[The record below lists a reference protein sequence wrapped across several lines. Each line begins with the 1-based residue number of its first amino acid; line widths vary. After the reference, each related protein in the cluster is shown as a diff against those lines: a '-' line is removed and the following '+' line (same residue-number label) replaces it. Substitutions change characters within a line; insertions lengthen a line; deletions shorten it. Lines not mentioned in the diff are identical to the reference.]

1 LIIVDLVIETPLA
14 SRRMMIAGDLR
25 LIRAQKRS
33 AAWAIPF

>member
-1 LIIVDLVIETPLA
+1 LIIVDFPIETLLA
-14 SRRMMIAGDLR
+14 SRRTMIAGDLR